1 MSALLLNFVV
11 QMRHA
16 GKAVGVTNFEI
27 LEKFRM
33 TELLLS
39 VFWTKDAI

>member
-1 MSALLLNFVV
+1 MSVLLLNFVV
-11 QMRHA
+11 QMRNA

-33 TELLLS
+33 TELLLN